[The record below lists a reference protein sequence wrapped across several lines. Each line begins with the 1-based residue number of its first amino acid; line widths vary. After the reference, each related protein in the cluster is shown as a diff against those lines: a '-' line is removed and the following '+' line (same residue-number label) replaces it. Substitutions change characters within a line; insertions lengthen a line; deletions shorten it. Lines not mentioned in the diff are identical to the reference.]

1 MIYRIYID
9 THEILSARAS
19 KCGANSS
26 VFDHGLSSRYRA
38 EKEKAEAEEAE
49 RISERLECLAR
60 VVTRLSEAPPGAPGP
75 PAVLSYE
82 EAPTHVHAEPAESY
96 EEELM
101 DDLQDR
107 MALVD
112 AGSMK
117 SDELAEYCAL
127 FLRGEHD
134 GQYCS
139 MAGEEAFNKVRF
151 VSPYLFTKNGA
162 DGQFMDPGCTKTGKW
177 MKIVRISRADE
188 CFMPFPPQAKEVRAL
203 GELDLAMK
211 HLKKARSAFTNAG
224 QLGEKRMWD
233 VQSLEKAVSN
243 EVHQLGV
250 AVSLHKK
257 AKAAVESGTLV
268 QVKSR
273 KLRFWAILM
282 WDWRRNHLIGF
293 FPLDFVSCSFGSTT
307 RMQKS
312 CTRSA
317 GRQRRRRGCCLLC
330 KSWKRASLSRRAMF
344 SGSPTC

>member
-1 MIYRIYID
+1 V
-9 THEILSARAS
+9 
-19 KCGANSS
+19 N
-26 VFDHGLSSRYRA
+26 RYRA
-38 EKEKAEAEEAE
+38 EKERVEAEEAE

-82 EAPTHVHAEPAESY
+82 EAPLHVHAEPAESY

-112 AGSMK
+112 AGSMN
-117 SDELAEYCAL
+117 SEELAEYCAL

-139 MAGEEAFNKVRF
+139 MAGEEAFKQVRL
-151 VSPYLFTKNGA
+151 VLPHLETMNGG
-162 DGQFMDPGCTKTGKW
+162 DGPFMDPRCTTTVKW
-177 MKIVRISRADE
+177 VKRVPVSRSDQLVYALSE
-188 CFMPFPPQAKEVRAL
+188 TPQAKEVRAL

-257 AKAAVESGTLV
+257 AKAAVETGALV
-268 QVKSR
+268 QVGSPI
-273 KLRFWAILM
+273 LQFWAILM
-282 WDWRRNHLIGF
+282 WDWE
-293 FPLDFVSCSFGSTT
+293 
-307 RMQKS
+307 
-312 CTRSA
+312 
-317 GRQRRRRGCCLLC
+317 
-330 KSWKRASLSRRAMF
+330 RAF
-344 SGSPTC
+344 I